1 VQFHRHFNAR
11 QRFAFPL
18 LTSAFPYCSLA
29 LPCFALRLASLPL
42 LHVSKQPAASP
53 LRFCARRL
61 FTLPFHRAS
70 IHLNA
75 IAKQCFASRFFALA
89 FLCAATLYFAI
100 PLLNNAP
107 LLFATPL
114 LYQALLTA
122 LCFAIPSLYLASPYA
137 ALPPLRIAQPNLA
150 VAFPGASRRLV
161 PMPSHRVSLLLNTSP
176 SLCKTSPSGSVAA
189 PRQAPLFHCVAEIRI
204 APQSLCCSSGSKTEL
219 SLSYAVLGRAAL
231 RLSVAIFALHHS
243 AIPCLASLC
252 SSFAVLSIAEHC

>member
-1 VQFHRHFNAR
+1 M
-11 QRFAFPL
+11 
-18 LTSAFPYCSLA
+18 
-29 LPCFALRLASLPL
+29 PL